1 MAGNRMTRNRVAN
14 TVSSSVAPGAVVRL
28 PVHGRVVRLAI
39 LLLALPVM
47 ICMTSGCR
55 LTSRSVA
62 ESDVPSSIRGAGF
75 ADTRE
80 DRSAA
85 GDSAEGTVRH
95 ADVSSELPGEVE
107 HAKDVSESDRP
118 SRWSRLIDRLR
129 PAKRMPLPLSPE
141 DPDST
146 LQDEMTAF

>member
-1 MAGNRMTRNRVAN
+1 SIRAAGLTDSRENR
-14 TVSSSVAPGAVVRL
+14 
-28 PVHGRVVRLAI
+28 
-39 LLLALPVM
+39 
-47 ICMTSGCR
+47 
-55 LTSRSVA
+55 
-62 ESDVPSSIRGAGF
+62 SDV
-75 ADTRE
+75 E
-80 DRSAA
+80 N
-85 GDSAEGTVRH
+85 SAEGTVRH

-107 HAKDVSESDRP
+107 HAEDVSESDRP